1 VHHQFG
7 ITRQFA
13 TITTSTTMHVRE
25 NEGMQEYSIKGQE
38 QFGEQL
44 RQELT
49 IYLGQD

>member
-7 ITRQFA
+7 FARQFA
-13 TITTSTTMHVRE
+13 TITTSTTMHVGE
-25 NEGMQEYSIKGQE
+25 NEGMQYSIEGQV

-49 IYLGQD
+49 IYFGQH